1 MNHKLTDNQLE
12 ELLERAAHRGAVSAL
27 KSVGLQ
33 DDDAPNDVRDLR
45 SLIDGWRSVKK
56 SILHTVVK
64 ALVIFLLGILSMGA
78 WTNFHD

>member
-1 MNHKLTDNQLE
+1 VNNNLSDAQLE

-33 DDDAPNDVRDLR
+33 DDGAAGDVRDLR
-45 SLIDGWRSVKK
+45 TLIDSWRSVKK
-56 SILHTVVK
+56 SILHTMVK
-64 ALVIFLLGILSMGA
+64 ALVVFLLGILSMGA

>member
-1 MNHKLTDNQLE
+1 MNNNLSDAQLE

-33 DDDAPNDVRDLR
+33 DDGAAGDVRDLR
-45 SLIDGWRSVKK
+45 TLIDSWRSVKK
-56 SILHTVVK
+56 SILHTMVK
-64 ALVIFLLGILSMGA
+64 ALVVFLLGILSMGA